1 MLGGFLGLAIA
12 TFAANAVSGLIA
24 VLIVRRHPLED
35 VDGKD
40 ADGNDYSE
48 RE

>member
-1 MLGGFLGLAIA
+1 MIDWLREPRDPMVALAGGDLP
-12 TFAANAVSGLIA
+12 
-24 VLIVRRHPLED
+24 LIVRRHPLED